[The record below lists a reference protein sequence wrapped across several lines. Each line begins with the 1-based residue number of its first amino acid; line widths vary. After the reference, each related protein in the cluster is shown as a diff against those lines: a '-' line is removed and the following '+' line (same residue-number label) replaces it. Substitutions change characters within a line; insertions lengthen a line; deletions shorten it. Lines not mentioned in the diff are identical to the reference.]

1 MKTLRGGKKREK
13 DDTEKERYVGKPRK
27 ALWSPQNRGC
37 HALLVEAFLESL
49 VTQDSG
55 LRKLSATFPYRY
67 VLLSFQEKY
76 MVILEN
82 FENRNK

>member
-13 DDTEKERYVGKPRK
+13 DGTEKERYAGKPRK
-27 ALWSPQNRGC
+27 ALQSLQNRGC

-67 VLLSFQEKY
+67 VLSFQEKY

-82 FENRNK
+82 FESRNK